1 MTSVDSKKELSI
13 FFFPQMQNCCRNAT
27 VQSQFLKADSKIT
40 AYSLCQPYFRCI
52 SKLIIITTIF
62 FFLDIFIDLG
72 SEQKTVTLFQNL
84 TDLECRIS
92 VIKINSNVTF
102 LVIQTHTFNENI
114 TLSYNEPL
122 DVHSYTTGTN
132 IGLVWKQ
139 DLESK
144 DNVAT
149 FYLQRSRDVELN
161 ILIIV
166 TTYTKYGEER
176 FNYIFTI

>member
-1 MTSVDSKKELSI
+1 M
-13 FFFPQMQNCCRNAT
+13 
-27 VQSQFLKADSKIT
+27 
-40 AYSLCQPYFRCI
+40 
-52 SKLIIITTIF
+52 
-62 FFLDIFIDLG
+62 
-72 SEQKTVTLFQNL
+72 
-84 TDLECRIS
+84 
-92 VIKINSNVTF
+92 
-102 LVIQTHTFNENI
+102 IQTHTFNENI